1 MRSPRLLTA
10 TLVGWIALVPSAPAG
25 ADIFVSPFLGV
36 KFKGA
41 TNELDFDLNDGSR
54 DTKMA
59 VGISGV
65 VIADKGYGLEL
76 ELAHQPRFFERK
88 GDTGLVTRSGVTTL
102 GGNLMLALPLS
113 ITRESLR
120 PYVVAGLGWMHA
132 SANDLIAFSPISNDF
147 LGLTLGVGA
156 VGFVSDV
163 VGLRFDL
170 RHIKSVSSADTS
182 NVSQERARLRFWRA
196 TVGLVF
202 R

>member
-1 MRSPRLLTA
+1 MRSTRLLTA
-10 TLVGWIALVPSAPAG
+10 IFVAWSALALPAPAA

-41 TNELDFDLNDGSR
+41 TNELDFDLNNGSR

-59 VGISGV
+59 IGISGV
-65 VIADKGYGLEL
+65 VIADAGYGLEL

-88 GDTGLVTRSGVTTL
+88 GDASLVTRSGVTTL
-102 GGNLMLALPLS
+102 GGNLMLALPIS

-120 PYVVAGLGWMHA
+120 PYAVAGLGWMHA

-170 RHIKSVSSADTS
+170 RYIKSVSSADTS

-196 TVGLVF
+196 TAGVVF

>member
-1 MRSPRLLTA
+1 MRPSNWLTA
-10 TLVGWIALVPSAPAG
+10 AFVGWFALASPVTAA

-41 TNELDFDLNDGSR
+41 TNALDFDLDNGSK

-59 VGISGV
+59 LGISGV
-65 VIADKGYGLEL
+65 VLADDGYGIEV

-88 GDTGLVTRSGVTTL
+88 GDVSLVTRSGVTTL
-102 GGNLMLALPLS
+102 SGNLMLALPLG

-120 PYVVAGLGWMHA
+120 PYVVSGLGWMHA
-132 SANDLIAFSPISNDF
+132 SSNNGLDFLEFSNDF
-147 LGLTLGVGA
+147 LGLTLGAGA
-156 VGFVSDV
+156 VGFVTDV

-170 RHIKSVSSADTS
+170 RYIKSISSADTS
-182 NVSQERARLRFWRA
+182 AVSGDRATLRFWRA
-196 TVGLVF
+196 TVGVVF